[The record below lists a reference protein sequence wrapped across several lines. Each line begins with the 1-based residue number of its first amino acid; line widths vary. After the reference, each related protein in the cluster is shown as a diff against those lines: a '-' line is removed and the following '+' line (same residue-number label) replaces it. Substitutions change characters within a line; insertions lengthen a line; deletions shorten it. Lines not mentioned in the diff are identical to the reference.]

1 MTTDPILQDQKKRT
15 SDALQR
21 RFALA
26 EAELRVQQQKNKK
39 RPHEE
44 NKEVTLDVISS
55 SADVTDA
62 LLKPSSNAS
71 SKKGFLFSFVIYH
84 IRKIQSLLEFFC
96 YTDPVAMNY
105 LVSYLKQPS

>member
-1 MTTDPILQDQKKRT
+1 MKAYFHIAMTTDTILQDQKKRT
-15 SDALQR
+15 SEALQR

-26 EAELRVQQQKNKK
+26 EAELHVQQQKNKK

-71 SKKGFLFSFVIYH
+71 FKKGFHFFLCDLLHH
-84 IRKIQSLLEFFC
+84 IKKNSKF
-96 YTDPVAMNY
+96 A
-105 LVSYLKQPS
+105 